1 MRWLLWLLLALL
13 VLLVAVGA
21 AALLWR
27 TDLAETAARAWL
39 RQQGFAESRLDVTAL
54 TTRRLVVQDIDLGPG
69 GPRAARLA
77 VSYTPQQLLAGRVA
91 RVAVDGPVLHADLDA
106 PRPLGRVQRL
116 LPDGTGAGPGDG
128 ARTVPEVVL
137 RRARIAVTSAH
148 GDADLHF
155 DGRLT
160 PTDED
165 LHALVRGRAEAGHT
179 TAEVSLDLR
188 GLATRPHLRLEA
200 TGETALAD
208 LPWPGAWTP
217 IPNEGRTAF
226 DLTYDGALPTSVPA
240 PQAALATSA
249 TGRLSLQVRDAA
261 LAPYARGVDADLD
274 LGLRTADGR
283 LVLRLRGP
291 ASMTAAAIDAEALA
305 SRGLAAP
312 LAGVLADVRRISLAP
327 WTEAGELAQIGRE
340 DGQWHWDSRASL
352 RLDGDRG
359 RASAE
364 IAAEGTHDAAFR
376 AVDIAADTLRLT
388 AEDVAVAGVEG
399 AGLDFDGRGRLGAE
413 GLEATG
419 ELALHAARVPAG
431 AGDLRDLAARLPLAV
446 SRDGATVQARL
457 TAPGEVSVQAPPAA
471 GPVAV
476 AGPLALDLL
485 SGELRAAGAGIDAR
499 ARIDPGT
506 VKAALQRDDAPDV
519 DVSLTP
525 GAVDIAVHRDQGL
538 RAEATVRGAAMDVP
552 GRELEVRD
560 IDVDL
565 RHGAADAPLAR
576 LRVGALRH
584 AAAAPA
590 FAPLALD
597 AVVRREAGDSA
608 DITVSGEARVRETD
622 VAVPFQGRHDPAAR
636 RTQAAFGPAR
646 VQFSPGG
653 LQPAALTT
661 LLRRISAADGAV
673 TVEGTLAWHPED
685 GLSSRGALGI
695 EALTF
700 ETPQARVEGLSG
712 TVAARSLLP
721 PRTPPAQHL
730 TARRVVAAVPL
741 GEVSL
746 RFALDTGASGAPL
759 LRIERAEGRLA
770 GGLLSAEDVTLDAD
784 PAADNAATVRVT
796 ELSLARLLED
806 LAIEGLSGEG
816 TLSGTVPVRLRAD
829 GVFVDRGKLAAESG
843 GVVRLRSA
851 KAKQALSG
859 QGEQVSLM
867 LRALED
873 FRYDVLELTVHRPPQ
888 GELEL
893 GVVMEGRN
901 PAVLDGYPF
910 RFNISLSGD
919 IEPLLAALQEGRRLS
934 GELLER
940 ALDLER

>member
-1 MRWLLWLLLALL
+1 MRRLLWVLLALL
-13 VLLVAVGA
+13 LLILAFVA
-21 AALLWR
+21 AAVFWR
-27 TDLAETAARAWL
+27 TDLAEIAARSWL
-39 RQQGFAESRLDVTAL
+39 RQQGFAEGRLDVTAL
-54 TTRRLVVQDIDLGPG
+54 TTRRLVVRDIDLGAG
-69 GPRAARLA
+69 APRAARLA
-77 VSYTPQQLLAGRVA
+77 VSYSPQQLLAGRVA
-91 RVAVDGPVLHADLDA
+91 RVAVDDPVLHVDLDA
-106 PRPLGRVQRL
+106 PQPLGRVQRL
-116 LPDGTGAGPGDG
+116 LPGEAGAGPRDGD
-128 ARTVPEVVL
+128 RPVPEVVL

-148 GDADLHF
+148 GDVDLHF

-165 LHALVRGRAEAGHT
+165 LHALMRGRAEAGHT

-200 TGETALAD
+200 TGETALAGI
-208 LPWPGAWTP
+208 PWPAAWTP
-217 IPNEGRTAF
+217 IPNEGRAAF
-226 DLTYDGALPTSVPA
+226 DLSYDGALPTSVPA

-274 LGLRTADGR
+274 LGLRTADDR
-283 LVLRLRGP
+283 LVLRLRAP
-291 ASMTAAAIDAEALA
+291 ASVTAAAIDAEALA
-305 SRGLAAP
+305 SRGLAPP
-312 LAGVLADVRRISLAP
+312 LAGVLAGIRRISLAP

-340 DGQWHWDSRASL
+340 GGQWHWDSRASL
-352 RLDGDRG
+352 RLDRDQG

-376 AVDIAADTLRLT
+376 PVDIAADTLRIT
-388 AEDVAVAGVEG
+388 AEDIAVAGAEG

-485 SGELRAAGAGIDAR
+485 SGELRVAGAGIDVR
-499 ARIDPGT
+499 ARFDPGT

-538 RAEATVRGAAMDVP
+538 RAEATVRGAVMDVP
-552 GRELEVRD
+552 GHELEARD

-584 AAAAPA
+584 AAATPA

-597 AVVRREAGDSA
+597 AVVRREAG

-622 VAVPFQGRHDPAAR
+622 VAVPFQARHDPAAR

-646 VQFSPGG
+646 VHFRPGG
-653 LQPAALTT
+653 LQPAGLTT
-661 LLRRISAADGAV
+661 FLRRISAADGAV

-685 GLSSRGALGI
+685 GLSSRGALSI
-695 EALTF
+695 EGLSF
-700 ETPQARVEGLSG
+700 QTPQARVEGLSG

-721 PRTPPAQHL
+721 PRTPPAQRL

-759 LRIERAEGRLA
+759 LRIERAEAHLA
-770 GGLLSAEDVTLDAD
+770 DGLLSAEDVTLDAD
-784 PAADNAATVRVT
+784 PAADNAATIQVA

-806 LAIEGLSGEG
+806 LDIEGLSGEG
-816 TLSGTVPVRLRAD
+816 TLSGAVPVRFGPD
-829 GVFVDRGKLAAESG
+829 GVFVDRGKLAARSG
-843 GVVRLRSA
+843 GVVRLRSPE
-851 KAKQALSG
+851 AKQALSG

-867 LRALED
+867 LQALED

-888 GELEL
+888 SGLEL

-919 IEPLLAALQEGRRLS
+919 IEPLIAALQEGRRLS

-940 ALDLER
+940 ALQLEQ